1 MKPRVAVLLL
11 TIGLGCACFGEDAA
25 IPATAKAT
33 RSRNPYPNELPGFKF
48 YVKHFTPLRPY
59 VSGRTVVVQVFGSDQ
74 GIELSRWKITPLFVG
89 EGSRV
94 NDHPWAKDIAGR
106 LASVDIRPKQRVSMR
121 GVKFPVA
128 FTHSL
133 GSVSDVNLACDV
145 YSDSFGLQYWLYAE
159 DSAVGKKGD
168 LMEIV
173 YGPSRRIERHVLGPS

>member
-1 MKPRVAVLLL
+1 MKPRVAVVLL
-11 TIGLGCACFGEDAA
+11 TIGLGCACWGQVVA
-25 IPATAKAT
+25 IPASAKDT
-33 RSRNPYPNELPGFKF
+33 LSRNPYPNELPGFRF
-48 YVKHFTPLRPY
+48 YVKHLAPLRPY
-59 VSGRTVVVQVFGSDQ
+59 DSDRTLVVHVLGSDQ

-89 EGSRV
+89 EGSKV
-94 NDHPWAKDIAGR
+94 NDHPWAKDITGR

-133 GSVSDVNLACDV
+133 GSVSEVNVACDV

-173 YGPSRRIERHVLGPS
+173 YGPSRRIKRHVLRPT

>member
-59 VSGRTVVVQVFGSDQ
+59 VSDRTLVLQVFGSDQ

-89 EGSRV
+89 EGSKD
-94 NDHPWAKDIAGR
+94 NDHPWAKDITGR
-106 LASVDIRPKQRVSMR
+106 LASVNIRPKQRVSMR
-121 GVKFPVA
+121 GVKFPA
-128 FTHSL
+128 TFTRSL
-133 GSVSDVNLACDV
+133 GSVSEVNVACDV

-173 YGPSRRIERHVLGPS
+173 YGPSRRIERHVL